1 MNINDFIKTLNEWGR
16 QHAPFLFIVD
26 FEMQKPLVFKIP
38 EINEKEILFDIN
50 GITNAQPKHKI
61 SGKDELIFR
70 IDGSANSL
78 NAYQAKFDLIKYHLN
93 QGNSF
98 LTNLTI
104 KTKIETNKTLR
115 ELFFLSEARYKLW
128 YREEF
133 LVYSPEIFIQI
144 RDQRIFSYPM
154 KGTIDAAIPN
164 AKEIILQNEKELAEH
179 VTIVDLMRND
189 LSIVANSV
197 QVSKFRYV
205 EEVKTNS
212 KNLLQVSSEIQGD
225 LKQNYFETI
234 GSLLFSLLPA
244 GSVSG
249 APKKKTLEII
259 QNSESEPRGYYTG
272 IFGYFDGK
280 NLDAGVM
287 IRFIE
292 NNSKG
297 LFYRSG
303 GGITTQS
310 LVEQEYQEAINK
322 IYAPVY

>member
-1 MNINDFIKTLNEWGR
+1 MNIDDFVKTLNEWGR
-16 QHAPFLFIVD
+16 QRAPFLFIVD
-26 FEMQKPLVFKIP
+26 FEMQKPLAFKIS
-38 EINEKEILFDIN
+38 EIDEKEILFDIN
-50 GITNAQPKHKI
+50 GVTNVQATQELPDT
-61 SGKDELIFR
+61 DELIFR
-70 IDGSANSL
+70 VADFSDSL
-78 NAYQAKFDLIKYHLN
+78 DSYRHKFNLVKHHLN
-93 QGNSF
+93 QGDSF
-98 LTNLTI
+98 LTNLTV

-115 ELFFLSEARYKLW
+115 ELFFLSKSRYKLW

-144 RDQRIFSYPM
+144 KDQRIFSYPM

-164 AKEIILQNEKELAEH
+164 AREIILKDEKELAEH

-189 LSIVANSV
+189 LSIIAEAVRV
-197 QVSKFRYV
+197 TKFRYV
-205 EEVKTNS
+205 EEIKTNA
-212 KNLLQVSSEIQGD
+212 KNLLQVSSEIQGN
-225 LKQNYFETI
+225 LKQNYCEAI

-259 QNSESEPRGYYTG
+259 QNSESDRRCYYTG
-272 IFGYFDGK
+272 VFGYFDGK

-292 NNSKG
+292 NTPEG
-297 LFYRSG
+297 FFYRSG

-310 LVEQEYQEAINK
+310 LVENEYQEAINK

>member
-1 MNINDFIKTLNEWGR
+1 MNIDDFIKTLNEWGR
-16 QHAPFLFIVD
+16 QRAPFLFIVD
-26 FEMQKPLVFKIP
+26 FEMQKPLAFKIS
-38 EINEKEILFDIN
+38 EIDEKEILFDIN
-50 GITNAQPKHKI
+50 GITNNKTKQEL
-61 SGKDELIFR
+61 SGKDELIFLV
-70 IDGSANSL
+70 DYSSNSFDE
-78 NAYQAKFDLIKYHLN
+78 YQLKFDLVKHHLN
-93 QGNSF
+93 QGDSF
-98 LTNLTI
+98 LTNLTV

-164 AKEIILQNEKELAEH
+164 AKEIILTDEKELAEH
-179 VTIVDLMRND
+179 VTIVDLIRND
-189 LSIVANSV
+189 LSIVAEAV
-197 QVSKFRYV
+197 RVTKFRYI
-205 EEVKTNS
+205 EEVKTNA
-212 KNLLQVSSEIQGD
+212 KNLLQVSSEIQGN
-225 LKQNYFETI
+225 LKPNYCEAI

-244 GSVSG
+244 GSISG

-259 QNSESEPRGYYTG
+259 QNSELDRRGYYTG
-272 IFGYFDGK
+272 VFGYFDGK

-292 NNSKG
+292 NSPEG
-297 LFYRSG
+297 FFYRSG

-310 LVEQEYQEAINK
+310 VVEQEYQEAINK

>member
-1 MNINDFIKTLNEWGR
+1 MDGFIKILNEWGR
-16 QHAPFLFIVD
+16 LKVPFLFIVD
-26 FEMQKPLVFKIP
+26 FEMQKPLAFKIS
-38 EINEKEILFDIN
+38 EIDEKEILFNIN
-50 GITNAQPKHKI
+50 GITNHKTKQEL
-61 SGKDELIFR
+61 SGKDELMFLV
-70 IDGSANSL
+70 DYSSNPVE
-78 NAYQAKFDLIKYHLN
+78 AYRVKFDLVKYHLH
-93 QGNSF
+93 QGDSF
-98 LTNLTI
+98 LTNLTV

-144 RDQRIFSYPM
+144 RDQRIFSFPM

-164 AKEIILQNEKELAEH
+164 AKEIILKDEKELAEH

-189 LSIVANSV
+189 LSIVADSV
-197 QVSKFRYV
+197 RVSRFRYV
-205 EEVKTNS
+205 EEVKTNA

-225 LKQNYFETI
+225 LKPNYYEAI

-259 QNSESEPRGYYTG
+259 QNAESDRRGYYTG
-272 IFGYFDGK
+272 VFGYFDGK

-292 NNSKG
+292 NTSEG
-297 LFYRSG
+297 FFYRSG

-322 IYAPVY
+322 IYASVY

>member
-1 MNINDFIKTLNEWGR
+1 MNIDDFIKTLNEWGR
-16 QHAPFLFIVD
+16 QRAPFLFIVD
-26 FEMQKPLVFKIP
+26 FEMQKPLAFKIS
-38 EINEKEILFDIN
+38 EIDEKEILFDIN
-50 GITNAQPKHKI
+50 GITNNKTKQEL
-61 SGKDELIFR
+61 SDKDELIFLV
-70 IDGSANSL
+70 DHSSNSFDE
-78 NAYQAKFDLIKYHLN
+78 YQLKFDLVKHHLN
-93 QGNSF
+93 QGDSF
-98 LTNLTI
+98 LTNLTV

-164 AKEIILQNEKELAEH
+164 AKEIILTDEKELAEH
-179 VTIVDLMRND
+179 VTIVDLIRND
-189 LSIVANSV
+189 LSIVAEAV
-197 QVSKFRYV
+197 RVTKFRYI
-205 EEVKTNS
+205 EEVKTNA
-212 KNLLQVSSEIQGD
+212 KNLLQVSSEIQGN
-225 LKQNYFETI
+225 LKPNYCEAI

-244 GSVSG
+244 GSISG

-259 QNSESEPRGYYTG
+259 QNSELDRRGYYTG
-272 IFGYFDGK
+272 VFGYFDGK

-292 NNSKG
+292 NSPEG
-297 LFYRSG
+297 FFYRSG

-310 LVEQEYQEAINK
+310 VVEQEYQEAINK